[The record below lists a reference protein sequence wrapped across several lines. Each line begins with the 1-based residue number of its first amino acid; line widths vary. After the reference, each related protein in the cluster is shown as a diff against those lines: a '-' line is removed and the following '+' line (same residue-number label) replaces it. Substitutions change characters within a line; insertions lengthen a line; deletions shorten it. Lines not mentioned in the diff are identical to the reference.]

1 MFMIAISEGS
11 HDPTVPRGGYCG
23 KVLKLNDESS
33 GLIEAEATSK
43 GGNMS
48 VLSSI

>member
-11 HDPTVPRGGYCG
+11 HDPIVPRGGNCG
-23 KVLKLNDESS
+23 KVLKLNDEST
-33 GLIEAEATSK
+33 GLIGTEATSK